1 MVMRIDM
8 EAKRI
13 HIEND
18 IHIIGQARRRAKRA
32 AESISEVEEC
42 LKLYRKMLCSSENGE
57 KFFDDAFAYLEE
69 KVSDCGDK
77 IASDLSEAFCE
88 ASRVFPFY
96 HRAAAPETKAIP
108 SGFVPE
114 IADAFVEDGV
124 LFIRLPMLGKR
135 VFNAKNIG
143 GQWALEGSP
152 FYRKE
157 LKAALLRV
165 EDQIPWEA
173 NHTLNYVFVY
183 GTNRV
188 GLDSDNHDTKGITD
202 TICSMFRGS
211 DDNRYCSFTYD
222 TLHTKAVPEGTY
234 IAVTAQKSQP
244 YDPEQT
250 VKKWREHS
258 RKEDKNKDPIPLKTD
273 NICGENAPL

>member
-1 MVMRIDM
+1 M
-8 EAKRI
+8 ERNAKFEPKRLCI
-13 HIEND
+13 EKDIRHIGE
-18 IHIIGQARRRAKRA
+18 ARRRMEKA
-32 AESISEVEEC
+32 AESISEVEDC
-42 LKLYRKMLCSSENGE
+42 LKIYRKMLRDSGNGE
-57 KFFDDAFAYLEE
+57 DISGNTFACLEE
-69 KVSDCGDK
+69 KVCNYGDK
-77 IASDLSEAFCE
+77 IASNLSEIFCKLN
-88 ASRVFPFY
+88 RVFPFY
-96 HRAAAPETKAIP
+96 PRAAAPETDAI
-108 SGFVPE
+108 STGFVPE

-152 FYRKE
+152 FYRNE

-183 GTNRV
+183 GTNHV

-202 TICSMFRGS
+202 TICNMFRGS

-222 TLHTKAVPEGTY
+222 TLHMKAVPEGTY

-244 YDPEQT
+244 YDPVQT
-250 VKKWREHS
+250 VKKWQERGW
-258 RKEDKNKDPIPLKTD
+258 KEGKGRTILPH
-273 NICGENAPL
+273 

>member
-1 MVMRIDM
+1 M
-8 EAKRI
+8 
-13 HIEND
+13 
-18 IHIIGQARRRAKRA
+18 
-32 AESISEVEEC
+32 
-42 LKLYRKMLCSSENGE
+42 
-57 KFFDDAFAYLEE
+57 
-69 KVSDCGDK
+69 
-77 IASDLSEAFCE
+77 
-88 ASRVFPFY
+88 
-96 HRAAAPETKAIP
+96 
-108 SGFVPE
+108 
-114 IADAFVEDGV
+114 
-124 LFIRLPMLGKR
+124 
-135 VFNAKNIG
+135 
-143 GQWALEGSP
+143 EGSP

-183 GTNRV
+183 GTNHV

-250 VKKWREHS
+250 VKKWREHD
-258 RKEDKNKDPIPLKTD
+258 RKEGKGKTLL
-273 NICGENAPL
+273 PH